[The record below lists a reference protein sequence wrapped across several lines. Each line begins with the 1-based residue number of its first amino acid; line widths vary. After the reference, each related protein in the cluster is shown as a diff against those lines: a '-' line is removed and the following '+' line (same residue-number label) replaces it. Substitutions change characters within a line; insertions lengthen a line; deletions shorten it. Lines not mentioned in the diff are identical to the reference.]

1 MTTIQIEPFAVQ
13 LISTETA
20 AEIYR
25 GEDHSAAVSAA
36 ARAARNPDN
45 RGKIIRFS
53 TPGGKLRDM
62 QL

>member
-1 MTTIQIEPFAVQ
+1 VTAIQIEPFAVQ
-13 LISTETA
+13 LISTEAA

-25 GEDHSAAVSAA
+25 GGDHCAAVSAA

-53 TPGGKLRDM
+53 IDGKLRDM